1 MTLILNRNIFQG
13 KEEGDKGRGWE
24 EPSGGERG
32 EGVGKRTQNR
42 GESHCA
48 RPCRTRQ
55 ESPERAGNTGS
66 TLEAV
71 GTVGGEEDV
80 GDQQTATQSH
90 WQPYNAERT
99 RHASEAEKDVRLG
112 QGVG

>member
-1 MTLILNRNIFQG
+1 MI
-13 KEEGDKGRGWE
+13 
-24 EPSGGERG
+24 RG
-32 EGVGKRTQNR
+32 EGGKNPQEGSGWQVGKRTQNR

-55 ESPERAGNTGS
+55 ESPEWAGNTGS

-71 GTVGGEEDV
+71 GTVGGEGNV
-80 GDQQTATQSH
+80 GNQQTATQSH

-99 RHASEAEKDVRLG
+99 GHASEAEKDVRLG